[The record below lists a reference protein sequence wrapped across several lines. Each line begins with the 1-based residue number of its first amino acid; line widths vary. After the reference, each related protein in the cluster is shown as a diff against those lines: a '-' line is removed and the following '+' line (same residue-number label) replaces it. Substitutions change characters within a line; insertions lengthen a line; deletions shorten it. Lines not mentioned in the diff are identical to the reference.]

1 MKDAVVRRIAT
12 ITVAVALAAI
22 TIIAIPASAYAQDA
36 GYLNETYRPQYHYT
50 AEKNMINDPNG
61 LVYMDGEYH
70 LFHQYN
76 VHDTVEWGHA
86 VSTDLVHWTRLAP
99 ALFPDS
105 IGQIFSGAV
114 VVDDTNSSGFQTGTN
129 KVMIAVFTYGQHSGP
144 QSQGLAYSNDKGR
157 TWLMYSGN
165 PIMPNTGQP
174 DFRDPNIFWNTTTS
188 KWNMVLTVGATVN
201 FYTSTNLKTWT
212 YTSNW
217 GATETHPGN
226 WECPNIFPMTVS
238 GTSTTKWVLSV
249 SQDQGAPGG
258 GVGMRYFT
266 GNFDGTTFTPD
277 SAGAAPLWQ
286 NYGKDYYAGVTF
298 NNVPAID
305 GRRLMVAW
313 NDNWQYR
320 FDTPTTPFNGQ
331 LSLVRDLK
339 LQQFPEGL
347 RLTENPISEYTS
359 IQGTASTWGAQTLT
373 PSTNLLSGT
382 TGDALEIVAKYDTT
396 GATATAFGIK
406 VRKGKNQ
413 STPVGYNM
421 STSSMYVDRTNS
433 GVTPNPTGTSPNP
446 NWSVVSSA
454 PLAPVSGEV
463 TLHIFVD
470 RSSVEAFG
478 NDREQISDLIFPD
491 QTSVGLET
499 FATGGNVN
507 LTSLTVYP
515 LGRVWPS
522 ASPIVSNASNW
533 TTIQGDWADT
543 QNGREGSATG
553 LGTTLS
559 SASASDFTYSATATV
574 QGVSP
579 GDPKPI
585 IQEAAAGLI
594 FRSDDTAEHAYVA
607 LANAKTDSVDLL
619 KIDGD
624 ISTILASTSRSLAT
638 NNAYALSVHAVGS
651 AITVSIGG
659 TQVIAVTDSS
669 YRSGRVGLAVEDS
682 DSYLQNINLS
692 ATANLATNL
701 TGLATQSGTWTYQ
714 ANGLQGSSTGDA
726 FQMSAD
732 TATDFSYQADMTVSA
747 TGGARAGTLV
757 FRSNDT
763 GTQAYGVNL
772 DAGADVVTFFRWGSP
787 GATIATYPVTINTGT
802 NYQLKVDAT
811 GSNFTISL
819 NDTVLGIATDTAYSG
834 GKLGLDVYNSTTT
847 FQNLTVIRH
856 PASWISVAGTWTPVT
871 AGWQGNGTSD
881 AFLISNQQ
889 ATNFTYSGT
898 VRVSGSIGGGSAAS
912 LMFRANAAATQG
924 YVANIDAAN
933 DVVTLFRFDSAGNA
947 TTIKR
952 YVYSID
958 VDRDYDLKV
967 RAVDNHLSVYLDG
980 RQVID
985 ALDSTY
991 TSGQLGLNVYNSQS
1005 TIKDITMTPDRNIVT
1020 NAGFEYGDLRGWT
1033 EWHPTGQAAAFGV
1046 DGNDVQSGT
1055 SKLYFF
1061 AGSAYE
1067 ESAHQLITGLP
1078 AGSYTATAMVKLNQA
1093 ATTARMEI
1101 SNNGTPVNVNITPG
1115 AAYQLITTPV
1125 TISNGQV
1132 DIGFYVNGPAN
1143 TSLQIDAV
1151 SITKN

>member
-1 MKDAVVRRIAT
+1 MKDTVVRLIAAAAA
-12 ITVAVALAAI
+12 ITVAALTLTAVPLTAA
-22 TIIAIPASAYAQDA
+22 AQDA

-99 ALFPDS
+99 ALFPDA

-114 VVDDTNSSGFQTGTN
+114 VVDDTNSSGLQTGTT
-129 KVMIAVFTYGQHSGP
+129 KVMVAVFSYGQHSGP

-157 TWLMYSGN
+157 TWSMYSGN
-165 PIMPNTGQP
+165 PIMPNTGQA
-174 DFRDPNIFWNTTTS
+174 DFRDPSIFWNAATS
-188 KWNMVLTVGATVN
+188 KWNMVLTVGKTLN
-201 FYTSTNLKTWT
+201 FYTSTNLKSWT
-212 YTSNW
+212 LASNW
-217 GATETHPGN
+217 GTSETHPGN
-226 WECPNIFPMTVS
+226 WECPNIFPMTVP

-277 SAGAAPLWQ
+277 TPGAAPLWQ
-286 NYGKDYYAGVTF
+286 NYGKDYYAGITF
-298 NNVPAID
+298 NNVPATD

-313 NDNWQYR
+313 NDDWQYR

-347 RLTENPISEYTS
+347 RLTENPVSQYTS
-359 IQGTASTWGAQTLT
+359 IRGTASTWGAQTLT
-373 PSTNLLSGT
+373 PTTNLLSNT
-382 TGDALEIVAKYDTT
+382 TGDALEIIAKYDTT
-396 GATATAFGIK
+396 GATATSFGIN

-446 NWSVVSSA
+446 NWSVVSAA
-454 PLAPVSGEV
+454 PLTPVNGTV

-499 FATGGNVN
+499 FATGGNVK

-515 LGRVWPS
+515 LGRAWPT
-522 ASPIVSNASNW
+522 ASPIVSNVSNW
-533 TTIQGDWADT
+533 STVQGDWADT
-543 QNGREGSATG
+543 QSGREGSAVG

-559 SASASDFTYSATATV
+559 SATASDFTYTATATV
-574 QGVSP
+574 QGVRP

-585 IQEAAAGLI
+585 IQEAAAGLL
-594 FRSDDTAEHAYVA
+594 FRSDDTAKHAY
-607 LANAKTDSVDLL
+607 LAQVNAKTDTVDLL

-624 ISTILASTSRSLAT
+624 TTTVLASTPRSLAT
-638 NNAYALSVHAVGS
+638 NTAYALSVHATGTQIS
-651 AITVSIGG
+651 VSVDG
-659 TQVIAVTDSS
+659 TQVINTTDST
-669 YRSGRVGLAVEDS
+669 YRSGRVGLSVQDS
-682 DSYLQNINLS
+682 DSYLQNINL
-692 ATANLATNL
+692 TPTTNL
-701 TGLATQSGTWTYQ
+701 VTNLSGLTTVSGTWTYQ
-714 ANGLQGSSTGDA
+714 TTGIQGSSSGDA

-732 TATDFSYQADMTVSA
+732 TATDFSYQAGITVSE

-757 FRSNDT
+757 FRSNDA
-763 GTQAYGVNL
+763 GTQGYGLNL

-787 GATIATYPVTINTGT
+787 GATIATYPTTVNTGT
-802 NYQLKVDAT
+802 TYVLKVDAT
-811 GSNFTISL
+811 GSTFTISL
-819 NDTVLGIATDTAYSG
+819 NGVVLGTPTDTTYSS
-834 GKLGLDVYNSTTT
+834 GKLGLNVFNSTTT
-847 FQNLTVIRH
+847 FQNVTVSRH
-856 PASWISVAGTWTPVT
+856 PASWASVAGTWTPTT
-871 AGWQGNGTSD
+871 AGWQGNGASD
-881 AFLISNQQ
+881 AFLMSNQQ
-889 ATNFTYSGT
+889 ATNFTYSST
-898 VRVSGSIGGGSAAS
+898 VRVSGSTGGGSAAA
-912 LMFRANAAATQG
+912 LMFRANANATQG

-933 DVVTLFRFDSAGNA
+933 DVVTLFRFDSGGNA

-958 VDRDYDLKV
+958 TDRNYELKV

-980 RQVID
+980 RLVID
-985 ALDSTY
+985 TLDNTY
-991 TSGQLGLNVYNSQS
+991 TTGQIGLNVYNSQS
-1005 TIKDITMTPDRNIVT
+1005 TLTNITMVPDRNLVT
-1020 NAGFEYGDLRGWT
+1020 NPGFEYGDLRGWT
-1033 EWHPTGQAAAFGV
+1033 EWHPTTQAAAFGV
-1046 DGNDVQSGT
+1046 DGNDVQSGS

-1061 AGSAYE
+1061 SGSAYE
-1067 ESAHQLITGLP
+1067 ESVHQLITALP
-1078 AGSYTATAMVKLNQA
+1078 NGSYTASAWVKLNQA

-1101 SNNGTPVNVNITPG
+1101 SNNGNPVNVNITPG
-1115 AAYQLITTPV
+1115 ASYQLISTPV
-1125 TISNGQV
+1125 TVSNGQV
-1132 DIGFYVNGPAN
+1132 DIGFYVNAPAN